1 MSETPLTPESAP
13 ESAIESAPEP
23 AIEST
28 PEPATESALGT
39 DSESAPELT
48 PEALLVEWRERFPK
62 AFRADRVRPLVIG
75 VDKTLEKFGYD
86 IESVRTALALYVNSP
101 AYLEA
106 LAADDSN
113 RINLRGKSKG
123 RTTEAERQE
132 ARYRLEHP
140 DEPRPTLPPIKLTGE
155 IEAPPPKPKRK
166 KVATIQLAAAQ
177 AKIALSL
184 DADTF
189 RAALDVD
196 TTGAKTVPVDIRVDR
211 RTYHAQ
217 LNPKSFRKAQ
227 AAFRGAVNP
236 AVLLSGNLKGFDI
249 EAAGLQ
255 VFDKGAKQVAEETA
269 KPEPVESAPV
279 PAPVPPPP
287 SPVPP
292 PVAEGQRRKLSLK
305 PKKSTAA

>member
-1 MSETPLTPESAP
+1 MPETPLTPESVP
-13 ESAIESAPEP
+13 ESALESTPESAPESDT
-23 AIEST
+23 AS
-28 PEPATESALGT
+28 ATESPH
-39 DSESAPELT
+39 ESLPEPAPELT
-48 PEALLVEWRERFPK
+48 PEALLEKWRERFPK
-62 AFRADRVRPLVIG
+62 AFPADGPRPLVVGIHQ
-75 VDKTLEKFGYD
+75 TLEKFGYD
-86 IESVRTALALYVNSP
+86 AEQARAALALYVTSP
-101 AYLEA
+101 AYLTA
-106 LAADDSN
+106 LAADGSN
-113 RINLRGKSKG
+113 RVNLRGKSKG
-123 RTTEAERQE
+123 QVSEAQRQD
-132 ARYRLEHP
+132 ARHRLEHP
-140 DEPRPTLPPIKLTGE
+140 DEPRPTPPIRLTGQVQT
-155 IEAPPPKPKRK
+155 PPPKPKRK

-184 DADTF
+184 DADAF

-196 TTGAKTVPVDIRVDR
+196 TTGAKAVPVDIRVNG

-227 AAFRGAVNP
+227 AAFRQAVNP